1 MLKTRGE
8 VRWAPQTGQ
17 AMLER
22 RLTRSH
28 LLLPLLGLIAASM
41 LVTWDAAAQ
50 TRCPGGVAAGS
61 VLCQPDLPQ
70 PGSGAGKTIV
80 KIVGHWD
87 KTWGAI
93 ADSPNLIGGVSKGAL
108 SKQAAEQR
116 ALEACAERGG
126 HSCVVSF
133 TYFNQCVAVIDPDVL
148 GASNYI
154 QAAESV
160 EVASEV
166 GIKHCREK
174 NGSSASC
181 KVTYSDCSMP
191 IYRD

>member
-1 MLKTRGE
+1 M
-8 VRWAPQTGQ
+8 PPTGLV
-17 AMLER
+17 MLER
-22 RLTRSH
+22 QSTRLY
-28 LLLPLLGLIAASM
+28 LLVLLLGLITM
-41 LVTWDAAAQ
+41 LMFAVPRAGAQ

-70 PGSGAGKTIV
+70 SGSSQGKTIV

-93 ADSPNLIGGVSKGAL
+93 ADSPNLIGGVSKGEL

-126 HSCVVSF
+126 RSCVVSF
-133 TYFNQCVAVIDPDVL
+133 AYFNQCVAVIDPDVP

-154 QAAESV
+154 QAAESI

-166 GIKHCREK
+166 GIKHCRER
-174 NGSSASC
+174 NGPDASC
-181 KVTYSDCSMP
+181 KVTYSDCSLP

>member
-1 MLKTRGE
+1 MPGGPM
-8 VRWAPQTGQ
+8 VCS
-17 AMLER
+17 
-22 RLTRSH
+22 RLLT
-28 LLLPLLGLIAASM
+28 LLLGLVAALGLAVSG
-41 LVTWDAAAQ
+41 AGAQ

-70 PGSGAGKTIV
+70 SGSGSGKTIV

-108 SKQAAEQR
+108 SKRAAEQQ

-126 HSCVVSF
+126 RSCVVSF

-154 QAAESV
+154 QAAESI
-160 EVASEV
+160 ELAGEV